1 MIGWVLLGV
10 LLAIAVAA
18 PRYGADSRGGVAVA
32 RATVRGDLV
41 ALARRLLRSSGPG

>member
-1 MIGWVLLGV
+1 
-10 LLAIAVAA
+10 
-18 PRYGADSRGGVAVA
+18 VAVA